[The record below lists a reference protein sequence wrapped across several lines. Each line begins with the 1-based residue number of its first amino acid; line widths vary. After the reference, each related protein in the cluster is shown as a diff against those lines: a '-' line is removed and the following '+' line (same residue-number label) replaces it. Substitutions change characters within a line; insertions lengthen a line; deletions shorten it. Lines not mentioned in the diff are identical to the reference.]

1 MFITIET
8 KKVTFWSRSR
18 NELWTK
24 GETSGN
30 FLNLVSIESDCDNDA
45 LLVKAHPDGPTCHL
59 GTDTCWG
66 EENEKNP
73 ILFLSFLQDFIDKRH
88 EEMPEGSYTTSLFKK
103 GVNKMAQKLG
113 EEALETVIEATN
125 GTNENLIYEGSDMLY
140 HLLVLLTS
148 KGLRIE
154 DLALEL
160 AKRHDPKVN
169 IYQDDVCVLKDIDFH
184 VDEGEFIYII
194 GKVGSGK
201 SSLLKTTYC
210 ELDIE
215 EAEKAE
221 ALGRNLLELRRK
233 DIPALRREM
242 GIIFQSFQLLHD
254 RSVKK
259 NMEFVLKATGW
270 KNKDERK
277 ERIEEVLEAVG
288 MLDKKNKMPH
298 ELSGG
303 EQQRIAIARALL
315 NRPKIIIADE
325 PTGNLDPETAGN
337 IVTLLK
343 NISQTG
349 TAIVMTTHNMP
360 MLDRFPGI
368 VYRCKNGKLID
379 VTKDFNKL
387 DLTEDGEES

>member
-1 MFITIET
+1 MDANTPLIEFSQVDINNGDSLVISNLDFT
-8 KKVTFWSRSR
+8 L
-18 NELWTK
+18 NK
-24 GETSGN
+24 GY
-30 FLNLVSIESDCDNDA
+30 FV
-45 LLVKAHPDGPTCHL
+45 
-59 GTDTCWG
+59 
-66 EENEKNP
+66 
-73 ILFLSFLQDFIDKRH
+73 
-88 EEMPEGSYTTSLFKK
+88 Y
-103 GVNKMAQKLG
+103 
-113 EEALETVIEATN
+113 
-125 GTNENLIYEGSDMLY
+125 
-140 HLLVLLTS
+140 LT
-148 KGLRIE
+148 
-154 DLALEL
+154 
-160 AKRHDPKVN
+160 
-169 IYQDDVCVLKDIDFH
+169 
-184 VDEGEFIYII
+184 

-270 KNKDERK
+270 KNKEERK

-303 EQQRIAIARALL
+303 EQQRVAIARALL
-315 NRPKIIIADE
+315 NNPKIIIADE

-368 VYRCKNGKLID
+368 VYRCKDGKLID
-379 VTKDFNKL
+379 VTKDYNKL